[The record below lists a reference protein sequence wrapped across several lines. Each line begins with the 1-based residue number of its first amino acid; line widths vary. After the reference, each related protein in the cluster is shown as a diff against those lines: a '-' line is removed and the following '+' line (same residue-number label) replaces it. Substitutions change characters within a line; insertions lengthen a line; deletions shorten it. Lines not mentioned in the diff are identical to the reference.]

1 VKCLNYFWIEVTM
14 TKLSEQEI
22 ANQLIII
29 TTELLA
35 ESGEQYQRE
44 VKMDMSLQRHLG
56 IDSLGRSE
64 LFTRIEKMFN
74 VSLPDKL
81 LIQAETLNDIAAQL
95 SVLSPVVDLPIKSH
109 QAIAHHERIQVDTS
123 QAETL
128 IDVLLL
134 FAKQAP
140 DKGHIFFQDENGKEE
155 VITYGQMLSKS
166 LRVASGL
173 RKAGLKEGETVAIM
187 QPTHP
192 GFFYTFYGVLLAG
205 GIPVP
210 IYPPFRMH
218 MLEAYARTEASI
230 LNSAEVRILVTFD
243 RAENLSRLLQTFVR
257 SLRLV
262 TTVDD
267 LMDSE
272 EWQKPYA
279 AKADSFAFIQYTSGS
294 TSDPKGVLLS
304 HANLLANI
312 RAYGAA
318 INIQPDDVA
327 VSWLPLY
334 HDMGLIGM
342 WFGSLYFGVP
352 LILLTPFTFLNRPER
367 WLWAI
372 HYHRG
377 TISAAPNFAYELCT
391 RKIDPAHLEGLDL
404 SSWRIAANGA
414 EKIYPSTLA
423 EFNRKFAHFGLKPT
437 TLLPVYGLAESTVG
451 LAIPPLDRGYLV
463 DYVDRQQFEE
473 ERLAV
478 PDASK
483 SGLAFVCCGKAL
495 VGHEMRIVN
504 EAGQVLPER
513 HVGMLQFRGPSS
525 MQGYYNNP
533 RATQAIYQDG
543 WYASGDLAYLAEGEV
558 YITGRLKDLIIKAG
572 RNLYPV
578 EIEEMVGALDGVRQG
593 CVAAFGLTDPKR
605 GTEQLVIVAET
616 REQQGSQR
624 AAMVANIKEV
634 ISTNL
639 DIVPDHVIL
648 VKPHVVPK
656 TSSGKLQR
664 SACKKMYLD
673 GKLNRWQLP
682 AWCQVAKLAIEAAAR
697 QTKAVLAWVGKLIY
711 TAYALPLVFSTL
723 LLLYVGVRF
732 ASHAIAQRLCRY
744 WCIFILNAIGC
755 PIKRV
760 GHENLDITHPVI
772 FAANHMSYLD
782 AVVAIAIVPAGTRFI
797 GKKELLSIPL
807 LRTFIEKLDF
817 IPVDRMDLSK
827 GLQDAK
833 QIEAALKAGHSIF
846 IFPEGTFSY
855 ASGLRPFR
863 MGAFKV
869 AAEANVP
876 ICPIALSGTRT
887 ILRGDEKLMRPARI
901 TATICPLIYPHGAE
915 WKEVTA
921 LRNEVRAAIAAH
933 CGEPL
938 LDFIAAQT
946 VAVKPLRD
954 H

>member
-1 VKCLNYFWIEVTM
+1 M

-22 ANQLIII
+22 SNQLIVI
-29 TTELLA
+29 TTELLS

-64 LFTRIEKMFN
+64 LFARIEKIFN

-81 LIQAETLNDIAAQL
+81 LIQAETLGDIAAQL
-95 SVLSPVVDLPIKSH
+95 SALEPVVDLPIRSH
-109 QAIAHHERIQVDTS
+109 QAIAHHERIHVDAS
-123 QAETL
+123 QTKTL
-128 IDVLLL
+128 IDILQLY
-134 FAKQAP
+134 AKQAP

-155 VITYGQMLSKS
+155 VITYGQMLSRS
-166 LRVASGL
+166 LRVANGL
-173 RKAGLKEGETVAIM
+173 RKAGLKENETVAIM

-218 MLEAYARTEASI
+218 MLEAYARTEARI

-267 LMDSE
+267 LMDAE
-272 EWQKPYA
+272 ELQHPHV
-279 AKADSFAFIQYTSGS
+279 AKSDSFAFIQYTSGS

-318 INIQPDDVA
+318 INVQPDDVA

-404 SSWRIAANGA
+404 SSWRVAANGA
-414 EKIYPSTLA
+414 EKIYPNTLE
-423 EFNRKFAHFGLKPT
+423 EFNKKFMRYGLKPT

-451 LAIPPLDRGYLV
+451 LAIPPLDRGYVV

-473 ERLAV
+473 ARLAV
-478 PDASK
+478 PDPSK
-483 SGLAFVCCGKAL
+483 SGLAFVCCGKAIA
-495 VGHEMRIVN
+495 GHAMRIVN

-513 HVGMLQFRGPSS
+513 HVGKLQFRGPSS

-533 RATQAIYQDG
+533 RATEAIYHDG
-543 WYASGDLAYLAEGEV
+543 WYDSGDLAYLAEDEV

-578 EIEEMVGALDGVRQG
+578 EIEEMVGGLEGVRQG
-593 CVAAFGLTDPKR
+593 CVAAFGMTDHKR
-605 GTEQLVIVAET
+605 GTEQLVVVAET
-616 REQQGSQR
+616 REQQKKKR
-624 AAMVANIKEV
+624 AEMIALIKET

-648 VKPHVVPK
+648 VKPHIVPK

-682 AWCQVAKLAIEAAAR
+682 AWVQVTKLGLEAAAR
-697 QTKAVLAWVGKLIY
+697 KGKAAIVWAGKLIY
-711 TAYALPLVFSTL
+711 TAYALPLIFSTL
-723 LLLYVGVRF
+723 LLLYAAVRF
-732 ASHAIAQRLCRY
+732 ASHAFAQKLCRY
-744 WCIFILNAIGC
+744 WCIFILYAIGC
-755 PIKRV
+755 PIKRM
-760 GHENLDITHPVI
+760 GEENLRIAHPVI
-772 FAANHMSYLD
+772 YAANHMSYLD
-782 AVVAIAIVPAGTRFI
+782 AIVAIAIVPAGTRFI
-797 GKKELLSIPL
+797 GKKELLSVPL
-807 LRTFIEKLDF
+807 LRTFIHKLDF
-817 IPVDRMDLSK
+817 LPVDRMDLSK
-827 GLQDAK
+827 GLEDARH
-833 QIEAALKAGHSIF
+833 IEATLKSGHSIF

-855 ASGLRPFR
+855 ATGLRPFR

-869 AAEANVP
+869 AAEASIP
-876 ICPIALSGTRT
+876 ICPIALFGTRT

-901 TATICPLIYPHGAE
+901 TVTVCPLIYPHGVE
-915 WKEVTA
+915 WKDVTA

-954 H
+954 